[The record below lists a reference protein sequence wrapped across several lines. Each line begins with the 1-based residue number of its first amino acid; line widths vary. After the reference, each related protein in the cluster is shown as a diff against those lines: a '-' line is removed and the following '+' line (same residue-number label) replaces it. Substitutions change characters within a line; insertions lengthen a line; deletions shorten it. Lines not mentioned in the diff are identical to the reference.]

1 MVTMKAEAQGKVLI
15 IRLTGELDHYYSE
28 QVKEFTEQQI
38 DANQSQHLIWNL
50 SGLPFMDSSGLGVIL
65 GRYRQVNE
73 MGGSVTVCGLNT
85 QVKRLFQLSGLFK
98 IMYVDQTEQEAL
110 DRLGESSCKTL

>member
-1 MVTMKAEAQGKVLI
+1 MLTMTAETSGKILCV
-15 IRLTGELDHYYSE
+15 RLTGELDHYYSE
-28 QVKEFTEQQI
+28 QVKEFVESEME
-38 DANQSQHLIWNL
+38 ANQTQHLIWNL
-50 SGLPFMDSSGLGVIL
+50 EQLSFMDSSGLGVVL

-98 IMYVDQTEQEAL
+98 IMYFEKTEQDAL
-110 DRLGESSCKTL
+110 RRLEGSSCKMS

>member
-1 MVTMKAEAQGKVLI
+1 MVTMTAEATGKVLCV
-15 IRLTGELDHYYSE
+15 RLEGELDHYYSE
-28 QVKEFTEQQI
+28 QVKEFVESEMET
-38 DANQSQHLIWNL
+38 NQTQHLVWNL
-50 SGLPFMDSSGLGVIL
+50 TNLSFMDSSGLGVIL

-98 IMYVDQTEQEAL
+98 IMYVEQTEQDAL
-110 DRLGESSCKTL
+110 KRLGEQSCKMS

>member
-1 MVTMKAEAQGKVLI
+1 MVTMNAEVMGKVLI
-15 IRLTGELDHYYSE
+15 VRLIGELDHYYSE
-28 QVKEFTEQQI
+28 QVKEFVEKEMES
-38 DANQSQHLIWNL
+38 NQTQHLVWNL
-50 SGLPFMDSSGLGVIL
+50 SGLQFMDSSGLGVIL

-98 IMYVDQTEQEAL
+98 IMYVDKTEKDAI
-110 DRLGESSCKTL
+110 DRLGEQACKMS